1 MSGRATAIERPEQE
15 TVNET
20 GKKGMIGRSGPL
32 LFMIPPK
39 AAFGKN
45 VFQHKNKFAHI
56 CLRDRLLPFPMRKI
70 LPETVFLLSGI
81 LQQLAAQF
89 SRQQGGAYLPLEGD
103 SRAASTVIYHAS
115 ETRMPVA
122 QMASKSR
129 ERRSRPWARAASS
142 RYFSNVPVPRSSARK

>member
-122 QMASKSR
+122 
-129 ERRSRPWARAASS
+129 
-142 RYFSNVPVPRSSARK
+142 